1 MTKPEVSQPHRRSWH
16 SRLLLVLAMGLAMV
30 TGFQAP
36 AMAATSGCGSVCD
49 GKDPDTYFAT
59 VDGKVMRCNFIDVIT
74 PYSATNVELRYSPF
88 CRTAWARQTDSFG
101 WLSGVLVQSYNS
113 NGTLRRTVDDTSTSG
128 SWSAM
133 VNDKGMT
140 ARACFYQYDTEW
152 DYEAGNR
159 RILYCTARY

>member
-1 MTKPEVSQPHRRSWH
+1 
-16 SRLLLVLAMGLAMV
+16 MGVAIVM
-30 TGFQAP
+30 GFQAP

-49 GKDPDTYFAT
+49 RKDPDTYFAT
-59 VDGKVMRCNFIDVIT
+59 VDGKTMRCNFIDVET
-74 PYSATNVELRYSPF
+74 PYSATYVELRYSPF
-88 CRTAWARQTDSFG
+88 CRTAWARQTGSFG

-113 NGTLRRTVDDTSTSG
+113 NGTLRMTVDDTGSSG
-128 SWSAM
+128 SWSLM

-159 RILYCTARY
+159 RIMYCTARY

>member
-1 MTKPEVSQPHRRSWH
+1 MTKPKVSQSSRRSWH
-16 SRLLLVLAMGLAMV
+16 SRLLLMLAMGLAMV
-30 TGFQAP
+30 MGFQAP

-59 VDGKVMRCNFIDVIT
+59 VDGQVMRCSFIDVIT
-74 PYSATNVELRYSPF
+74 PYSVANVELRYSPF

-140 ARACFYQYDTEW
+140 ARACFYQYDSEA
-152 DYEAGNR
+152 DYDAGNR
-159 RILYCTARY
+159 RILRCTARY